1 MAPPALDN
9 DLSLA
14 QRVEDLAVEQLVAKP
29 GVEALHVLCVPK
41 TSSGLIS

>member
-14 QRVEDLAVEQLVAKP
+14 QRVEDLAVEELVTQARMAA
-29 GVEALHVLCVPK
+29 G
-41 TSSGLIS
+41 